1 MLGRFERNPAQR
13 AVYEPAELH
22 LAKVLRQGISMLI
35 SDIMP
40 VLLFAASIPIWL
52 IIYRKYLAGLFAD
65 IYVERIESGQIDLN
79 YLLDEGGVFDALVD
93 RFMEALKHGLLA
105 QQGQLTRAAT
115 TGELGADPAALGIEG
130 AGELLKM
137 VGIKKP
143 PAMLQFKVAQAL
155 GQMFA
160 NQKGGEVAQTFE
172 ANFEAPGD
180 DPFAP

>member
-1 MLGRFERNPAQR
+1 MI
-13 AVYEPAELH
+13 
-22 LAKVLRQGISMLI
+22 LA
-35 SDIMP
+35 DFMP
-40 VLLFAASIPIWL
+40 LFLFAISIPIWL

-93 RFMEALKHGLLA
+93 RFMQALKHGLLA
-105 QQGQLTRAAT
+105 QQGQLTRAAQS
-115 TGELGADPAALGIEG
+115 GELGADPAALGIEG

-160 NQKGGEVAQTFE
+160 NQKGGDQDGAAAQTFE